1 MPKLGEIKE
10 TKIEHLYFP
19 SMGWIQEAIGVRKG
33 GVYLLAGEPGIGKTT
48 LAVQMLGD
56 IALQGKKVLY
66 LTNEQTQ
73 FDLLSIAKRVLGKGG
88 ELHPRIEE
96 NFIIEHL
103 VRIEDLEFWR
113 NHLFLPHQ
121 PYSNTTMIVIDSVQG
136 GGTSPTSKKSYKTL
150 YSFTYAAKNHGITS
164 ILIGHVTKE
173 GKIAGPKD
181 LEHEVDTIIHI
192 RRAFK
197 FRPLFV
203 PKNRYAPARL
213 DPLIL
218 IMDQNGRLI
227 PSPHTTPSNVVIHTV
242 GYDYEVGCPTITE
255 VQANVLIPRYG
266 ERPKLRAP
274 YLPSERLKQ
283 LLTMLSHLPDIDIS
297 NLTFEINC
305 YVKGGGRGYHIG
317 FDLPIALGIVAS
329 YLRESIPV
337 NSIFCGEVDL
347 MGKVR
352 SPSRKI
358 VDWLV
363 RMFQEDGDLTSKFSK
378 VYISYEVAD
387 HLENALGEA
396 EINIQINPV
405 TDILSLLKDLWP
417 TAF

>member
-1 MPKLGEIKE
+1 MPKLGEVKE
-10 TKIEHLYFP
+10 TKIENLSFP
-19 SMGWIQEAIGVRKG
+19 SLPWLQEIGGVRKG
-33 GVYLLAGEPGIGKTT
+33 GTYLLAGEPGIGKTT
-48 LAVQMLGD
+48 LSVQMLGD
-56 IALQGKKVLY
+56 LALQGKKVLY

-73 FDLLSIAKRVLGKGG
+73 FDLLSVAKRVLGENG
-88 ELHPRIEE
+88 ELPPQIKE

-113 NHLFLPHQ
+113 NHLFLPDQ
-121 PYSNTTMIVIDSVQG
+121 PYSNTAVIVIDSVQG
-136 GGTSPTSKKSYKTL
+136 GGTSPTARKSYKTL

-164 ILIGHVTKE
+164 ILIAHVTKD

-218 IMDQNGRLI
+218 TMDQNGKLI
-227 PSPHTTPSNVVIHTV
+227 PSPHTSPSNVVIHTV
-242 GYDYEVGCPTITE
+242 GYDYEASGPTITE
-255 VQANVLIPRYG
+255 VQANVLIPKYG

-283 LLTMLSHLPDIDIS
+283 LLTMLSQLPDIDIS

-305 YVKGGGRGYHIG
+305 YVRGGRGYHRG

-329 YLRESIPV
+329 YLRESIPA

-347 MGKVR
+347 IGKVR
-352 SPSRKI
+352 SPGRRLI
-358 VDWLV
+358 EWLG
-363 RMFQEDGDLTSKFSK
+363 RMFQEDSELTNRFSK
-378 VYISYEVAD
+378 IYISSEEVGR
-387 HLENALGEA
+387 LEEALGQT
-396 EINIQINPV
+396 EINVQINPV
-405 TDILSLLKDLWP
+405 TDILSLLKDIWP
-417 TAF
+417 HVF